1 MLSRSAPRLLRAGSV
16 IRASSRTCTPARQ
29 AVAPLCRSYPSHPR
43 AFTSSAFFSKG
54 LQPDSEDPK
63 PSNPQST
70 PIAGLNA
77 HATEPSPLTPEEY
90 HEYSEHYFNVLL
102 GELEKAQEEG
112 SDVEAEYSAGV
123 LNITVPAIGTFV
135 LNKQPP
141 NKQIWLSSPIS
152 GPKRYDWIVEGDSMF
167 EKQDSRPFVHGQWI
181 YLRDGS
187 NLTELL
193 NSELTLQL
201 PKDIYGDEVDA

>member
-1 MLSRSAPRLLRAGSV
+1 MLSRNAPRLLRAGSALRTSV
-16 IRASSRTCTPARQ
+16 RPASSRQ
-29 AVAPLCRSYPSHPR
+29 VVAPLRRSYPAQPR
-43 AFTSSAFFSKG
+43 TFASSAVFSKG

-63 PSNPQST
+63 PSDPQSS
-70 PIAGLNA
+70 PGAGLSA
-77 HATEPSPLTPEEY
+77 HVTEPSPLTNQEY
-90 HEYSEHYFNVLL
+90 YEYSEHYFNILL

-112 SDVEAEYSAGV
+112 SDIEAEYSAGV
-123 LNITVPAIGTFV
+123 LNITLPSIGTYV

-152 GPKRYDWIVEGDSMF
+152 GPKRYDWILEGDSML

-187 NLTELL
+187 NLTDLL
-193 NSELTLQL
+193 NSELSINL
-201 PKDIYGDEVDA
+201 PKDVYGQEVDS

>member
-1 MLSRSAPRLLRAGSV
+1 MLSRSVPRLLRAGSV

-29 AVAPLCRSYPSHPR
+29 AVAPFCRSYPSHPR

-112 SDVEAEYSAGV
+112 SDVEAEYSV
-123 LNITVPAIGTFV
+123 SYSITSPSYIYPFC
-135 LNKQPP
+135 PP
-141 NKQIWLSSPIS
+141 SNYHRISKLCDQSISST
-152 GPKRYDWIVEGDSMF
+152 
-167 EKQDSRPFVHGQWI
+167 H
-181 YLRDGS
+181 
-187 NLTELL
+187 
-193 NSELTLQL
+193 QL
-201 PKDIYGDEVDA
+201 PGRRPQHHRSRNRHLRPE